1 MRDRFPC
8 ADGTTD
14 RATERTPTAGTHLN
28 PQHGT

>member
-14 RATERTPTAGTHLN
+14 RARERTPGKGTHLN
-28 PQHGT
+28 PRLGK